1 MARDDGELL
10 PGTFDM
16 LILKAVSLG
25 AMHGWGIA
33 QRIERL
39 SGEVF
44 VVQQGAVYPVL
55 QRLRRQNL
63 VVTEWRATELGRR
76 ARYYELTAAGRRRL
90 DSETAWW
97 RRATDGVERVLRAAP
112 QEA

>member
-63 VVTEWRATELGRR
+63 VVAEWRASDLGRR
-76 ARYYELTAAGRRRL
+76 ARFYELTAAGRRRL
-90 DSETAWW
+90 DAETAWW
-97 RRATDGVERVLRAAP
+97 RRAMGGVERVLRAAP